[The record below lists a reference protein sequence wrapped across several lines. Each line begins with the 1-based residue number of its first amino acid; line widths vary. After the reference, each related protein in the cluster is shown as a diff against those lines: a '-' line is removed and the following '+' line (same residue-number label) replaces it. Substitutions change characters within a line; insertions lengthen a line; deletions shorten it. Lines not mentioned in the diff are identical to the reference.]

1 MLSLAL
7 LALSVG
13 PYLQLVAPDSITVV
27 WWSENDTLGTL
38 EWGLSE
44 RYGEPVSSSPEAFH
58 HVPGFRHE
66 VRLAGLRP
74 NTLYFYR
81 VVQGQSVEAAYFTTA
96 VELGTDFTFAVAAD
110 PESKATEPV
119 RSVIHRA
126 VLEQIA
132 TRDPRFLLYAGDL
145 VDQGNAQD
153 DWDAFWS
160 DMNGFAATTP
170 VYPALGNHDYDG
182 LDTTL
187 RGNRVPYAQPHAE
200 DGVAKYR
207 AYFSLP
213 GNRHSSS
220 DPRHER
226 YYRLR
231 YGPVSVIV
239 LDTNN
244 DARVDWDTGRYRSHS
259 LVGENEPAE
268 DGGKSWAPDIHEGS
282 EQYQWLAE
290 TLEVAERESAFTL
303 IVNHQAP
310 YSSFVHGKP
319 GEQQS
324 GYPLRKLDGL
334 FQRLGVDAVFSGHD
348 ESYERSVVGNF
359 HYYVLPAIGDPTG
372 LRDPV
377 ENPVWQEGFSR
388 FIYPEGNRR
397 HGYLGVAIEHRGG
410 AAYRATLTPYYLD
423 PDSPQN
429 ANRYY
434 DDVTVLE
441 GSIP

>member
-1 MLSLAL
+1 MLTFFLF
-7 LALSVG
+7 ALSVG
-13 PYLQLVAPDSITVV
+13 PYVQLVTTDSINVV
-27 WWSENDTLGTL
+27 WWSENDTPGSL

-44 RYGEPVSSSPEAFH
+44 SYGERVSSATESFD
-58 HVPGFRHE
+58 HVPGFRHD
-66 VRLAGLRP
+66 VRLAGLQP
-74 NTLYFYR
+74 NTRYFYR
-81 VVQGQSVEAAYFTTA
+81 VVQGGTVEAAHFTTA

-119 RSVIHRA
+119 RNLTHRA
-126 VLEQIA
+126 VLDQIA
-132 TRDPRFLLYAGDL
+132 TREPRFLLYAGDL

-153 DWDAFWS
+153 DWNAFWS
-160 DMNGFAATTP
+160 DMMGFAATTP
-170 VYPALGNHDYDG
+170 VYPALGNHDYDA

-187 RGNRVPYAQPHAE
+187 GGNRIPYAQPHAE
-200 DGVAKYR
+200 AGVAKYR

-213 GNRHSSS
+213 GNHHPSS

-244 DARVDWDTGRYRSHS
+244 DSREDWDTGRYRSHQ
-259 LVGENEPAE
+259 LVGENEPPE

-282 EQYQWLAE
+282 AQYQWLAE
-290 TLEVAERESAFTL
+290 TLETAQRESAFIF

-310 YSSFVHGKP
+310 YSSFVHGAP
-319 GEQQS
+319 DEQQS

-334 FQRLGVDAVFSGHD
+334 FQRYGVDAVFSGHD
-348 ESYERSVVGNF
+348 EAYERSIVGNI
-359 HYYVLPAIGDPTG
+359 HYYVVTTIGDPTG

-377 ENPVWQEGFSR
+377 ESPEWQEGFSR

-397 HGYLGVAIEHRGG
+397 HGYVGVAIEHRGG
-410 AAYRATLTPYYLD
+410 SNYRATITPYYLD
-423 PDSPQN
+423 PDAPKDIS
-429 ANRYY
+429 RHY
-434 DDVTVLE
+434 DDVTVLL